1 MCWENVSVMLLKH
14 EMFLFS
20 KMRIFVPVFVCKY
33 EWVCLWVSEKESVK
47 TFTTAMCAKD
57 CGINNQ
63 NIDILIL
70 IACLVAWLDSSPVEI
85 KKN

>member
-1 MCWENVSVMLLKH
+1 VSK
-14 EMFLFS
+14 
-20 KMRIFVPVFVCKY
+20 
-33 EWVCLWVSEKESVK
+33 KESVK

-70 IACLVAWLDSSPVEI
+70 FACLVAWLDSSPAEI
-85 KKN
+85 KKKLGHNL